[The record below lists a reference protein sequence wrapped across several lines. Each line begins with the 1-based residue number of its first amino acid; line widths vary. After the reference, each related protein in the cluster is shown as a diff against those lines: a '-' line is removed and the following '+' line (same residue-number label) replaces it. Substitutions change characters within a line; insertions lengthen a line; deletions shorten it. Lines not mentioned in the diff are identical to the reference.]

1 MILVSWLL
9 GGSWDVGRL
18 VIKLVLAGPQVLI
31 TLLNFDP
38 SFLSA
43 ALLLVSRI
51 LPSTSFCMP
60 EIFPATNR
68 WWKGIGEGVGLGRR
82 GCVQLR
88 PWVSPGGTKEMDLV
102 YLARVVPGFLADT
115 IQTSNRPS
123 RPVTKR

>member
-1 MILVSWLL
+1 M
-9 GGSWDVGRL
+9 GRL
-18 VIKLVLAGPQVLI
+18 VIKLVLVGPQELI

-68 WWKGIGEGVGLGRR
+68 WWKGTGEGVGLGRW

-102 YLARVVPGFLADT
+102 YLARVVPDFLADT
-115 IQTSNRPS
+115 IQTSDRPS
-123 RPVTKR
+123 RLVTKR

>member
-9 GGSWDVGRL
+9 EGSWDVGRL
-18 VIKLVLAGPQVLI
+18 VIKLVLVGPQELI

-68 WWKGIGEGVGLGRR
+68 WWKGTGEGVGLGRR
-82 GCVQLR
+82 GVC
-88 PWVSPGGTKEMDLV
+88 S
-102 YLARVVPGFLADT
+102 
-115 IQTSNRPS
+115 
-123 RPVTKR
+123 